1 MNPNDHDNPEPGNG
15 EEREANGRQE
25 ESEPAELTA
34 EDYARIA
41 EDAGRVAGEILAYFP
56 QVETPKVEW
65 RVENDS
71 SIWVDIE
78 GDSSGR
84 LIGRRG
90 QTIEAFQHVLSKIVS
105 HTLRRKIT
113 IHVDSE
119 GYKRRQRDKLVALA
133 VQTADYVAATSE
145 ARALEPM
152 SASERRIVHITL
164 KERADVVTAS
174 EGREPNRFVVIW
186 PRGEE

>member
-1 MNPNDHDNPEPGNG
+1 MSILEQDGENQEQQPVEGERPEA
-15 EEREANGRQE
+15 R
-25 ESEPAELTA
+25 ELTA
-34 EDYARIA
+34 EDYQRIA
-41 EDAGRVAGEILAYFP
+41 EDAGRVARELLGFFP
-56 QVETPKVEW
+56 QVPDP
-65 RVENDS
+65 RVESRVEDGS
-71 SIWVDIE
+71 TVWVDIE

-90 QTIEAFQHVLSKIVS
+90 QTIDAFQHVVSKIIS

-119 GYKRRQRDKLVALA
+119 GYKRRQRDKLVQLA
-133 VQTADYVAATSE
+133 VQTADYVAATGG

-152 SASERRIVHITL
+152 NAAERRIVHMTL
-164 KERADVVTAS
+164 KGREDIITAS
-174 EGREPNRFVVIW
+174 EGRDPDRFVVIW

>member
-1 MNPNDHDNPEPGNG
+1 MSDI
-15 EEREANGRQE
+15 
-25 ESEPAELTA
+25 ESEKNETAPAEAERELTA
-34 EDYARIA
+34 EDYNRIA
-41 EDAGRVAGEILAYFP
+41 EDAARVAGEILGFFP
-56 QVETPKVEW
+56 EVESPRVEW
-65 RVENDS
+65 RVEDDS
-71 SIWVDIE
+71 TIWIDIE

-152 SASERRIVHITL
+152 TPAERRIVHMTL
-164 KERADVVTAS
+164 RSREDVITAS
-174 EGREPNRFVVIW
+174 EGREPSRFVVIW